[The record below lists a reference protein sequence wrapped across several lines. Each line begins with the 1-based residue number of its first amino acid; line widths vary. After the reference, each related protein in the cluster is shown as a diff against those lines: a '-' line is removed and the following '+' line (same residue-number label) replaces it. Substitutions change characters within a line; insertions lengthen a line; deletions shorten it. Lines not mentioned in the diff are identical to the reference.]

1 MACQYWYDNKWRS
14 EEEFKQI
21 LDNGLLDSLIQEGKV
36 TIPELEVDSK
46 RAKEFA
52 KEQIKK
58 QPIKLRIL
66 RKIQRVINN
75 ERTPGDL
82 NYVNN
87 NPIEVLDKANKERK
101 ERDSKSQDIAF
112 KMIIKVNG
120 VIKIGKENVENKA
133 LLKALEKSEI
143 FANIKD
149 NLEEGIPYMMVP
161 SAYGLYPMRI
171 RSSKVKE
178 TTEFNDVKLA
188 LANLLKAVE
197 SQDILNARRKIE
209 KMLYHTTVERTT
221 TNKILVSKQDND
233 LGKVVSQLFDTA
245 EEAQNYIGELLY
257 RCDWDKI
264 NSGTYNQTLA
274 QIGAVTTDLYSEDG
288 NFFSSSSFVIE
299 AYQMSPED
307 RANVELIMEAK
318 MPTSKASVEFS
329 NLALS
334 RTMPVNNTKDKK
346 NESPIF
352 SAPINDVTAAV
363 DIANKEVVR
372 DINIPNSNLVARVI
386 ASVEN
391 GVVTVKS
398 IQKLAITPRKGGN
411 PTVQVLS
418 INNQELQEA
427 TKAFFAREDIK
438 KLQTP
443 QSVKKEETPT
453 EAPTEEKK
461 SIIKT
466 ATSNFLKSA
475 VDVAASESAAN
486 RPDAP
491 PVAEQQSLDSI
502 IASSTEI
509 APEEPT
515 SVDDFDDFDLGFDI
529 DSTGTER
536 QEDPNGYKI
545 NRTMLKP
552 KVDGTKWNQQEAL
565 EWLKGTLG
573 KAYKRGSG
581 RKGTVR
587 IFHSLEALENYL
599 PKETYE
605 MLLEARKNG
614 KELHGLFTQAAL
626 FLSKNADAGV
636 EFHEAFHIV
645 FNLALP
651 LRSRIRILNEAM
663 EKYPDELPLKKIVDS
678 EGNTTYEY
686 PTYIEIEEVLADKFM
701 EYMQAKEQVDPAE
714 KSKAK
719 EIFKTFKGMNRMIQ
733 IFFSR
738 NRQFDI
744 EQIFENIDL
753 GAYKNSI
760 QFRNTVLPTSAR
772 MMSKDV
778 NTDRKYSSAEEERQA
793 FVYMQTV
800 MDELF
805 NVIRSKEENQ
815 FKGDVQIIKD
825 LGVDKFYTMLVS
837 QIYADTKANIAA
849 NTSAALPLKK
859 LVGVLTNNLKDVE
872 EVDIQGSKFLQF
884 KRPTDLLERFNQS
897 LTLRGITMSLNTVEE
912 SAVDFKPDE
921 EDFMDAQEE
930 NTVENSWMKGYIEMD
945 PKVSMSQKLKSFF
958 ATIPKYNAN
967 GKPLL
972 NEFNV
977 QEKESP
983 SYIFGYLLSRISD
996 SYSVA
1001 DMMAKIDGII
1011 NDKTFMPHIAD
1022 QIALDSGLKTDL
1034 WLAIGQKNF
1043 ATFSFVY
1050 EKDGDYSVV
1059 NSNRQTYDAIIKD
1072 TLVANFLVQENTLFG
1087 KDKNG
1092 ARNFE
1097 NVNPEKA
1104 GAISDEIEILKNQAA
1119 SITTRIEDETFE
1131 QAVEI
1136 LFKIMSEKFAKLY
1149 INLTPEDLI
1158 NVWKPTKGKTRKAS
1172 WGNITSLI
1180 NVVSDIAKELE
1191 LGHNPF
1197 LYARPEQ
1204 LVVDPKVKK
1213 NKNNIERLATILQPA
1228 LEKEVVSVF
1237 RSIKGKTTYNLI
1249 LSNFLNKQLNK
1260 FKDPK
1265 KFAQYMDE
1273 IKGDEYMKNLPFLKD
1288 LANPEEDLGSLLEA
1302 VVLDGLV
1309 RKGKN
1314 RSVNYTEMSDIELMV
1329 TELGMFYNSGNTRG
1343 ISRFKLPIPADSPT
1357 IPFITARRFDKEEIV
1372 DRLLQNAKAEYSRI
1386 VKVKNLPA
1394 NSPLRLVPNYVK
1406 RGVQFQSM
1414 SFLNKLDFK
1423 KGFDEKKVKE
1433 AIKEFME
1440 KDYLQLQYQSYL
1452 KTGVIKSINPVTGAI
1467 TFADKLLSN
1476 KIKDQAAF
1484 FTDYLY
1490 NAYYMNTQLTTVF
1503 AGDLAFYKNTDNFQ
1517 KRYKQVMSPG
1527 MFTNTEGIPDTFNS
1541 VILKDEILPTKAATS
1556 KAIVEIIKSSD
1567 LTAEEKKKLITLWT
1581 AGLTDVKSS
1590 EYKGNNTTDGA
1601 TMISIHRR
1609 KAQLE
1614 GLNRWTDAHQ
1624 IAYDKELKGIP
1635 LDITEFDLFRPEKPY
1650 YFAHR
1655 ISNGTVV
1662 PAQIKNSEVVLTRA
1676 LAAKF
1681 PKLEAVYDTLM
1692 NGIKN
1697 EDGTTTTVDSAIFE
1711 SAIKVGGS
1719 KSFINGNED
1728 YATYTKQKDGSYKL
1742 SSNPEIVVL
1751 NAADYRLQQ
1760 ETPEHF
1766 IDSEGNFSTQLRNL
1780 IIADM
1785 DLEGD
1790 YIINN
1795 QTMKGKDVVKLYQEL
1810 VVEDLRTSF
1819 EDVKEMFLKPD
1830 GNIDY
1835 QKLAKELRKEVISR
1849 NMGQEYLDALAP
1861 IEVTL
1866 KNGDKDY
1873 RTTLPL
1879 YHPLI
1884 SYKMEAVMNSFF
1896 KNRVTKQKISGGAV
1910 VNASS
1915 YGIADN
1921 LDFIVDEKTG
1931 TITFE
1936 AMMPW
1941 TSRKYFPLNADGE
1954 VDIDTIRETASE
1966 LLEVIGLR
1974 IPNEDKY
1981 STFNI
1986 KIVGFTPPEMGGMLI
2001 LPREITTLA
2010 GLDFDID
2017 KTYLMTRSFTVDTKG
2032 KPKYTKF
2039 QSTLDSESEA
2049 KELAKSIFQN
2059 FGDFSRFVKTNFEG
2073 NNLEKML
2080 NVRRELM
2087 DSLPEK
2093 LTKEEKSELF
2103 DDVKILK
2110 DSKKQAILMYGPDS
2124 SFVQTIQDEIDTLY
2138 KAISNDLPFNETSQE
2153 IQKKH
2158 QDVID
2163 VIAKKLMSEKFNAVQ
2178 YNSTAARDNKKIEI
2192 IQGILAN
2199 KNTASAI
2206 LNPGNF
2212 DVLKENAAR
2221 IRLIQAGKKKEA
2233 TLTGSEL
2240 LDAASV
2246 LDEGDN
2252 FNINY
2257 PSTQS
2262 ELFRRGMTGKEL
2274 IGIYANHNVHH
2285 AKAQY
2290 TNMKL
2295 KVPIYFNGIP
2305 YTELNQIKSPT
2316 GTRISKALASN
2327 VAAAVDNANDPVASF
2342 LNMNTYTANVQSML
2356 QRLGVEERTV
2366 FAFLNQPVILELTR
2380 NYFNDKGSLSD
2391 DKNFR
2396 TTMSRWKTLLAN
2408 KIKEAGVEVE
2418 VDTSTDFSNE
2428 ILERD
2433 LLPSGTLEYYQNQL
2447 NVLQAFETY
2456 HSIASELAMG
2466 IQASKSD
2473 TKGVGPASANNYTTI
2488 NKQDRLLRK
2497 IEKDTNSIQGLEEAF
2512 IESPFSEQIMMPAFT
2527 KYGLIEPINIL
2538 DKIYSAIGKVDSTT
2552 GRIKYSALGELKN
2565 EFSDQKGEMY
2575 SLTEKEASLIDINY
2589 INFLASAFPFFKH
2602 SQSNEILTKLPDELV
2617 RWQKETPINSPYRKL
2632 LDSLYVVDSND
2643 YSPIKRIQYYA
2654 TGKDTLDR
2662 QYARQSWERMLQDS
2676 DPKVREM
2683 ALKLVKYTYFSAG
2696 YGFGP
2701 FTFSNLVPVLFW
2713 SDAYQE
2719 ANNIVDVNGRTFNK
2733 FLETALAAGINKNE
2747 EIKKRFKRQFM
2758 QNHGEKETFTHT
2770 VKVDV
2775 TTNPLEKGLTPE
2787 QENSVLTL
2795 AAKESKNGIVKTA
2808 KGNLIVNLSKNR
2820 QLTPTTNNSQP
2831 VEFIKVAK
2839 KGKKFTIY
2847 QLVKTD
2853 FDVKNDF
2860 ADFDGRTN
2868 LTTATY
2874 VPLTSLGESNFAIEF
2889 DYNRDLNVSSLKE
2902 NKTETPKSP
2911 IQSMQDSFMDQIT
2924 AAALEPDETK
2934 TIPTTV
2940 APVTQNLAD
2949 IKGVTSTGKVNA
2961 DYNYNPSN
2969 VSEQT
2974 REDYKQYVLKQLGKP
2989 EIKAKANAF
2998 DFIYPDLTITIFK
3011 DGSLSYTNVNQKIVD
3026 LSKTDA
3032 GYDVKFMIGLNKL
3045 AEENLN
3051 TKPVVSKP
3059 NALSSMVDTSL
3070 SQRLEIFETI
3080 GNKDYDKYAAA
3091 GGKMSKENF
3100 LSLSPNEQQTA
3111 IWQAK
3116 NCKE

>member
-1 MACQYWYDNKWRS
+1 MACQYWYNDAWRS
-14 EEEFKQI
+14 EEEFKEI
-21 LDNGLLDSLIQEGKV
+21 LSNGLIDTLVKEGKV
-36 TIPELEVDSK
+36 SIPGLKPDAAKV
-46 RAKEFA
+46 KEFA
-52 KEQIKK
+52 KQQIKQ

-66 RKIQRVINN
+66 KKIQRVINN

-82 NYVNN
+82 NYSNN

-101 ERDSKSQDIAF
+101 AKDPKSQDIAF

-143 FANIKD
+143 FANIKER
-149 NLEEGIPYMMVP
+149 LIEGIPYMMVP
-161 SAYGLYPMRI
+161 SSYGLYPMQM

-178 TTEFNDVKLA
+178 TTAFNDVKLA
-188 LANLLKAVE
+188 LNTLLKAVE
-197 SQDILNARRKIE
+197 SQDILNARRRIE

-221 TNKILVSKQDND
+221 TNKILVSRQDND

-274 QIGAVTTDLYSEDG
+274 QIGAVTTDLYSEKG

-307 RANVELIMEAK
+307 QANVELIVKAK
-318 MPTSKASVEFS
+318 MPTSKTSIEFS

-346 NESPIF
+346 DESPIF
-352 SAPINDVTAAV
+352 SAPMNDVAAAA
-363 DIANKEVVR
+363 DIANGEITR
-372 DINIPNSNLVARVI
+372 DVSIPNSNLVARVV

-391 GVVTVKS
+391 GVVTIKS
-398 IQKLAITPRKGGN
+398 IEKLSVTLRKNANPVIQIFPIT
-411 PTVQVLS
+411 
-418 INNQELQEA
+418 NQESQNA
-427 TKAFFAREDIK
+427 TKAFFAREDVK
-438 KLQTP
+438 KLQQAKP
-443 QSVKKEETPT
+443 AKKE
-453 EAPTEEKK
+453 EAPTETPAEESK

-466 ATSNFLKSA
+466 AASNFLKSS
-475 VDVAASESAAN
+475 VDIAASEREAN

-491 PVAEQQSLDSI
+491 PAAEQQSLDSI

-529 DSTGTER
+529 DSTGTKR
-536 QEDPNGYKI
+536 EDGPESDKV
-545 NRTMLKP
+545 RTMLKP
-552 KVDGTKWNQQEAL
+552 KIDGTKWNQKEAL
-565 EWLKGTLG
+565 EWLQETLG

-587 IFHSLEALENYL
+587 VFSSLEALENYL

-605 MLLEARKNG
+605 MLLEARRNG

-663 EKYPDELPLKKIVDS
+663 EKYADELPLKKIVDS

-701 EYMQAKEQVDPAE
+701 EYMQAKEQVNPD
-714 KSKAK
+714 SSTK
-719 EIFKTFKGMNRMIQ
+719 EILRTFKGLNRMVQ
-733 IFFSR
+733 IFFNS

-744 EQIFENIDL
+744 DQIFENIDL

-778 NTDRKYSSAEEERQA
+778 NTDRKYNSAEEERQA

-805 NVIRSKEENQ
+805 SVIRKTPENE
-815 FKGDVQIIKD
+815 FKSDVQIIKN
-825 LGVDKFYTMLVS
+825 LGVDKFYTMLIS

-859 LVGVLTNNLKDVE
+859 LVGVLTNNLRDVE

-897 LTLRGITMSLNTVEE
+897 LTLRGITMSLSTVEE
-912 SAVDFKPDE
+912 SATDFKIDE

-930 NTVENSWMKGYIEMD
+930 NTIENSWMQGYIEMD

-958 ATIPKYNAN
+958 ATIPKYNAE

-977 QEKESP
+977 QEKENP

-1001 DMMAKIDGII
+1001 DMMTKIDGII
-1011 NDKTFMPHIAD
+1011 NDKTFMPHIAE

-1050 EKDGDYSVV
+1050 EKNGDYSVV

-1072 TLVANFLVQENTLFG
+1072 TLIANFLTQENTLFG

-1092 ARNFE
+1092 SRNFE

-1104 GAISDEIEILKNQAA
+1104 GAISDEIEALKNQVA
-1119 SITTRIEDETFE
+1119 SITTRIEDGNFE
-1131 QAVEI
+1131 KAVNV
-1136 LFKIMSEKFAKLY
+1136 LFQMMSEKFAKLH

-1158 NVWKPTKGKTRKAS
+1158 NVWKPATGKTRKAS
-1172 WGNITSLI
+1172 WGNIVNLV

-1197 LYARPEQ
+1197 LYARPEE

-1260 FKDPK
+1260 FKDPE

-1288 LANPEEDLGSLLEA
+1288 LANPEEDLGSILQA
-1302 VVLDGLV
+1302 VILDGLV

-1394 NSPLRLVPNYVK
+1394 NSPLRLIPNYVK
-1406 RGVQFQSM
+1406 RGVKFQSM

-1423 KGFDEKKVKE
+1423 KGFDDKKVKE

-1452 KTGVIKSINPVTGAI
+1452 KTGVIKAINPVTGAI
-1467 TFADKLLSN
+1467 TFADKLFSK
-1476 KIKDQAAF
+1476 KIKDQAGF

-1527 MFTNTEGIPDTFNS
+1527 MFTNTEGTSDTFNS
-1541 VILKDEILPTKAATS
+1541 LITKDEILPTKAATS

-1581 AGLTDVKSS
+1581 AGLSDVKSS
-1590 EYKGNNTTDGA
+1590 EYKGNNITDG
-1601 TMISIHRR
+1601 TTIISVHRR

-1635 LDITEFDLFRPEKPY
+1635 LNINEFDLFRPEKPF

-1655 ISNGTVV
+1655 NSNGTVV
-1662 PAQIKNSEVVLTRA
+1662 PTQIKNSEIVLTRA

-1697 EDGTTTTVDSAIFE
+1697 EDGTTTTVDSIIFE

-1728 YATYTKQKDGSYKL
+1728 YANYTKQKDGSYKL

-1751 NAADYRLQQ
+1751 NTSDYRLQQ

-1790 YIINN
+1790 YTINN
-1795 QTMKGKDVVKLYQEL
+1795 QTMKGRDVVKLYQEL

-1819 EDVKEMFLKPD
+1819 EDVKEMFLKEN
-1830 GNIDY
+1830 GKIDY
-1835 QKLAKELRKEVISR
+1835 QKLAKELRKEILSR

-1915 YGIADN
+1915 YGVADN

-1954 VDIDTIRETASE
+1954 VDIETIRETAPE

-2039 QSTLDSESEA
+2039 QSSLDSESEA

-2059 FGDFSRFVKTNFEG
+2059 FGDFSRFVKTNFKED
-2073 NNLEKML
+2073 NIEKML
-2080 NVRRELM
+2080 NVRRELL

-2138 KAISNDLPFNETSQE
+2138 KAISNELPFNETSQE

-2178 YNSTAARDNKKIEI
+2178 YNSSAARDNKKIEI

-2233 TLTGSEL
+2233 TLTGKAL

-2305 YTELNQIKSPT
+2305 YTQLNQVKSPT

-2396 TTMSRWKTLLAN
+2396 STLGKWKTLLAN

-2418 VDTSTDFSNE
+2418 KDTSTDFSNE
-2428 ILERD
+2428 VLERD
-2433 LLPSGTLEYYQNQL
+2433 LLPSGSLEYYQNQL

-2456 HSIASELAMG
+2456 HKIASELGMG
-2466 IQASKSD
+2466 IQAAKSD
-2473 TKGVGPASANNYTTI
+2473 TKGVGPASANNYVTL

-2497 IEKDTNSIQGLEEAF
+2497 IEKNQNSIEGLEEAF
-2512 IESPFSEQIMMPAFT
+2512 MESPFSEQIMMPAFT

-2538 DKIYSAIGKVDSTT
+2538 NEIYSSIGKVDNAT

-2565 EFSDQKGEMY
+2565 EFSDQKGELY

-2617 RWQKETPINSPYRKL
+2617 KWQKETPINAPYRKL

-2643 YSPIKRIQYYA
+2643 YSPVKRIQYYA

-2733 FLETALAAGINKNE
+2733 FLETALSAGINKNE

-2758 QNHGEKETFTHT
+2758 QNHGGKETFTHT

-2787 QENSVLTL
+2787 QENSILTL

-2808 KGNLIVNLSKNR
+2808 KGNLIVNLSKNP
-2820 QLTPTTNNSQP
+2820 QLTPSTNNSRP

-2839 KGKKFTIY
+2839 KGKQFTMY
-2847 QLVKTD
+2847 QLVETA

-2860 ADFDGRTN
+2860 IDFDGRTN

-2874 VPLTSLGESNFAIEF
+2874 VPITSLGENNFAIEF
-2889 DYNRDLNVSSLKE
+2889 DYHRDLNVSSLKE
-2902 NKTETPKSP
+2902 NKTETLKSP

-2924 AAALEPDETK
+2924 ADALKVDETK
-2934 TIPTTV
+2934 TIPTTIPP
-2940 APVTQNLAD
+2940 ATKENTQSLESVT
-2949 IKGVTSTGKVNA
+2949 K
-2961 DYNYNPSN
+2961 
-2969 VSEQT
+2969 
-2974 REDYKQYVLKQLGKP
+2974 
-2989 EIKAKANAF
+2989 
-2998 DFIYPDLTITIFK
+2998 
-3011 DGSLSYTNVNQKIVD
+3011 
-3026 LSKTDA
+3026 
-3032 GYDVKFMIGLNKL
+3032 
-3045 AEENLN
+3045 
-3051 TKPVVSKP
+3051 KP
-3059 NALSSMVDTSL
+3059 NSLASMVDKETSE
-3070 SQRLEIFETI
+3070 RGGIFDVI
-3080 GNKDYDKYAAA
+3080 GDKDYDEYTAA

-3100 LSLSPNEQQTA
+3100 LSLSPKEQQTA

-3116 NCKE
+3116 NNC

>member
-1 MACQYWYDNKWRS
+1 MACQYWYNDAWRS
-14 EEEFKQI
+14 EEEFKEI
-21 LDNGLLDSLIQEGKV
+21 LSNGLIDTLVKEGKV
-36 TIPELEVDSK
+36 SIPGLKPDAAK
-46 RAKEFA
+46 IKEFA
-52 KEQIKK
+52 KQQIKQ

-75 ERTPGDL
+75 QRTPGDL
-82 NYVNN
+82 NFANN

-101 ERDSKSQDIAF
+101 ARDPKAEDIAF
-112 KMIIKVNG
+112 KMILKING

-143 FANIKD
+143 FANIKE
-149 NLEEGIPYMMVP
+149 NLKEGIPYMMIP
-161 SAYGLYPMRI
+161 SAYGLYPMQM

-178 TTEFNDVKLA
+178 TTAFNDVKLA
-188 LANLLKAVE
+188 LNTLLKAVE
-197 SQDILNARRKIE
+197 NQDILNARKKIE

-221 TNKILVSKQDND
+221 TNKILVSRQDNN
-233 LGKVVSQLFDTA
+233 LGKVVSQLFDTI

-307 RANVELIMEAK
+307 QANVELIVKAK
-318 MPTSKASVEFS
+318 MPTSKASIEFS

-334 RTMPVNNTKDKK
+334 RTMPINNTKDKK
-346 NESPIF
+346 DESPIF
-352 SAPINDVTAAV
+352 SAPINDVTLAADV
-363 DIANKEVVR
+363 ANGEITR
-372 DINIPNSNLVARVI
+372 DINIGNSNFPVARVI

-398 IQKLAITPRKGGN
+398 
-411 PTVQVLS
+411 VQMLS
-418 INNQELQEA
+418 ITKRQNANSIVKVSPAAPTNEEIQTA
-427 TKAFFAREDIK
+427 TKAFFAREDVK
-438 KLQTP
+438 KLQQAKPT
-443 QSVKKEETPT
+443 KKE
-453 EAPTEEKK
+453 EAPTETATEESK

-466 ATSNFLKSA
+466 AASNFLKSS
-475 VDVAASESAAN
+475 VDVAASERESN

-491 PVAEQQSLDSI
+491 PIAEQQSLDSI
-502 IASSTEI
+502 IARSTEI

-515 SVDDFDDFDLGFDI
+515 SVDDFDDFDLGSFDI

-536 QEDPNGYKI
+536 KDDPESDKI
-545 NRTMLKP
+545 RTMLKP
-552 KVDGTKWNQQEAL
+552 KVDGTKWDQKEAL

-587 IFHSLEALENYL
+587 VFSSLEALENYL

-701 EYMQAKEQVDPAE
+701 EYMQAKEQVDYSDFNL
-714 KSKAK
+714 KTGAK
-719 EIFKTFKGMNRMIQ
+719 EIAKTFKGLNRMIQ
-733 IFFSR
+733 VFFSP

-744 EQIFENIDL
+744 DQIFENIDL

-760 QFRNTVLPTSAR
+760 QFRNTVLPSSAR
-772 MMSKDV
+772 MMSKDI
-778 NTDRKYSSAEEERQA
+778 NTDKKYNSVEEERQA
-793 FVYMQTV
+793 FVYMHTV

-805 NVIRSKEENQ
+805 NVIRKNEEDQ
-815 FKGDVQIIKD
+815 FKSDIQIIKD

-859 LVGVLTNNLKDVE
+859 LVGVLTNNLRDVE

-897 LTLRGITMSLNTVEE
+897 LTLRGINMSLKTVEE
-912 SAVDFKPDE
+912 TATDFKIDE

-930 NTVENSWMKGYIEMD
+930 NTIENSWMQGYIEMD

-977 QEKESP
+977 QEKENP

-1001 DMMAKIDGII
+1001 DMVTKIEELR

-1050 EKDGDYSVV
+1050 EKNGDYSVV

-1072 TLVANFLVQENTLFG
+1072 TLVANFLVQDNQLFG
-1087 KDKNG
+1087 KNKNG
-1092 ARNFE
+1092 SRNFE
-1097 NVNPEKA
+1097 NVNTEKA
-1104 GAISDEIEILKNQAA
+1104 GAIFDKIQTLKTYAA
-1119 SITTRIEDETFE
+1119 NINNRIENETFE
-1131 QAVEI
+1131 QSVDV
-1136 LFKIMSEKFAKLY
+1136 LFQMISRDFAELY
-1149 INLTPEDLI
+1149 IYLSPEDLI

-1172 WGNITSLI
+1172 WGNIVNLI
-1180 NVVSDIAKELE
+1180 NVVSDIAHELE

-1197 LYARPEQ
+1197 LYARPEE

-1228 LEKEVVSVF
+1228 LEKEVVAVF

-1260 FKDPK
+1260 FKDPE
-1265 KFAQYMDE
+1265 KFAQYMEE
-1273 IKGDEYMKNLPFLKD
+1273 IKGDEYMKNLPFLQD
-1288 LANPEEDLGSLLEA
+1288 LANPQEDLASILEA
-1302 VVLDGLV
+1302 VILDGLV

-1329 TELGMFYNSGNTRG
+1329 TELGMFYNSGNSKG

-1357 IPFITARRFDKEEIV
+1357 IPFITARRFDKEEII

-1394 NSPLRLVPNYVK
+1394 NSPLRLIPNYVK
-1406 RGVQFQSM
+1406 RGVKFQSM

-1452 KTGVIKSINPVTGAI
+1452 KTGIIKAINPTTGAI
-1467 TFADKLLSN
+1467 TFADKLFSKN
-1476 KIKDQAAF
+1476 IKDQIGF

-1527 MFTNTEGIPDTFNS
+1527 MFTNTEKISETFNA
-1541 VILKDEILPTKAATS
+1541 VILKDEVLPTKAATS
-1556 KAIVEIIKSSD
+1556 KAIVEIIKTSD
-1567 LTAEEKKKLITLWT
+1567 LTPEEKKRLITLWT
-1581 AGLTDVKSS
+1581 AGLSDIKSS
-1590 EYKGNNTTDGA
+1590 DYKGNNTSDGA
-1601 TMISIHRR
+1601 TIISIHRR

-1614 GLNRWTDAHQ
+1614 GLNRWTEAHQ

-1635 LDITEFDLFRPEKPY
+1635 LNINEFDLFRPEKPY

-1655 ISNGTVV
+1655 NSNGTVV
-1662 PAQIKNSEVVLTRA
+1662 PAQIKNSEIVLTRA

-1697 EDGTTTTVDSAIFE
+1697 EDGTTTTVDSIIFE
-1711 SAIKVGGS
+1711 SAIKVGGT

-1742 SSNPEIVVL
+1742 SANPEIVVL
-1751 NAADYRLQQ
+1751 NSSDYRLQQ

-1790 YIINN
+1790 YTING

-1819 EDVKEMFLKPD
+1819 EDVKEMFLKED
-1830 GNIDY
+1830 GKIDY

-1931 TITFE
+1931 TITFQ

-1954 VDIDTIRETASE
+1954 VDIETIRKTAPE

-2017 KTYLMTRSFTVDTKG
+2017 KTYLMTRSFTVDSKG

-2039 QSTLDSESEA
+2039 QSTLNDETEA

-2059 FGDFSRFVKTNFEG
+2059 FGDFSRFVKTNFKG
-2073 NNLEKML
+2073 DNIEKML
-2080 NVRRELM
+2080 NVRRELL

-2124 SFVQTIQDEIDTLY
+2124 PFVQTIQDEIDTLY
-2138 KAISNDLPFNETSQE
+2138 KAISNELPFNETSQE

-2163 VIAKKLMSEKFNAVQ
+2163 IIAKKLMSEKFNAVQ
-2178 YNSTAARDNKKIEI
+2178 YNSSAARDNKKIEI

-2212 DVLKENAAR
+2212 DILKENAAR
-2221 IRLIQAGKKKEA
+2221 IRLIQAGKTKEA
-2233 TLTGSEL
+2233 SLTGSAL

-2305 YTELNQIKSPT
+2305 YIQLNQVKSPT

-2391 DKNFR
+2391 DKNFK
-2396 TTMSRWKTLLAN
+2396 TTMSKWKTLLAN
-2408 KIKEAGVEVE
+2408 KIKEAGIELEVN
-2418 VDTSTDFSNE
+2418 TSTDFSTE

-2433 LLPSGTLEYYQNQL
+2433 LLPSGSIEYYQNQL
-2447 NVLQAFETY
+2447 NVLKAFETY
-2456 HSIASELAMG
+2456 HTIAAELGMG
-2466 IQASKSD
+2466 IQAAKSD
-2473 TKGVGPASANNYTTI
+2473 TKGVGPAGANNYVTL

-2497 IEKDTNSIQGLEEAF
+2497 IEKNQNSIEGLEEVF
-2512 IESPFSEQIMMPAFT
+2512 IESPFSEQIMIPAFT

-2538 DKIYSAIGKVDSTT
+2538 DGIYSSIGKVDTAT

-2565 EFSDQKGEMY
+2565 EFSDQKGELY

-2602 SQSNEILTKLPDELV
+2602 SESNEILTKLPDELV
-2617 RWQKETPINSPYRKL
+2617 KWQQETPINAPYRKL

-2643 YSPIKRIQYYA
+2643 YSPVKRIQYYG
-2654 TGKDTLDR
+2654 TGKDVQDR

-2676 DPKVREM
+2676 DPKVKEM

-2719 ANNIVDVNGRTFNK
+2719 ANNIVDTKGRTFNK
-2733 FLETALAAGINKNE
+2733 FLETALFAGINNNK
-2747 EIKKRFKRQFM
+2747 EIKNRFKRQFM
-2758 QNHGEKETFTHT
+2758 QNHGAKETFTHT

-2775 TTNPLEKGLTPE
+2775 LAKPLEEGLSAE
-2787 QENSVLTL
+2787 QENSILTL
-2795 AAKESKNGIVKTA
+2795 AAKESKNGIIKTSR
-2808 KGNLIVNLSKNR
+2808 GNLIVNLSKNP
-2820 QLTPTTNNSQP
+2820 QLTPRTNNSKP

-2839 KGKKFTIY
+2839 KGKQFTMY
-2847 QLVKTD
+2847 QLVETA

-2860 ADFDGRTN
+2860 VDFEGKTN

-2874 VPLTSLGESNFAIEF
+2874 MPITNLGENNFAIEF

-2902 NKTETPKSP
+2902 NKTEAPKSP

-2924 AAALEPDETK
+2924 AAALKVDETK
-2934 TIPTTV
+2934 TIPTTIPP
-2940 APVTQNLAD
+2940 ATKENTQSLE
-2949 IKGVTSTGKVNA
+2949 S
-2961 DYNYNPSN
+2961 
-2969 VSEQT
+2969 
-2974 REDYKQYVLKQLGKP
+2974 
-2989 EIKAKANAF
+2989 
-2998 DFIYPDLTITIFK
+2998 ITK
-3011 DGSLSYTNVNQKIVD
+3011 
-3026 LSKTDA
+3026 
-3032 GYDVKFMIGLNKL
+3032 
-3045 AEENLN
+3045 
-3051 TKPVVSKP
+3051 KP
-3059 NALSSMVDTSL
+3059 NSLTSMVDKEFSEKRGL
-3070 SQRLEIFETI
+3070 FDVI
-3080 GNKDYDKYAAA
+3080 GDKDYDEYTAA

-3100 LSLSPNEQQTA
+3100 LSLSPKEQQTA

-3116 NCKE
+3116 NCKQ